1 VTVVPLPKFPEA
13 HHPIVKA
20 LFRQTDQEL
29 LTLFQ
34 RYPDSGQYFVA
45 LFCRYSPMV
54 YTLIQHTVRSPVQAD
69 YLVALIWRHVF
80 HELASVDLRTFS
92 QGVSFQGW
100 LLSVTASGM
109 NDADLPPV
117 EEIHYDIRALSP
129 PFWCYLDRAL
139 EQLPPSSRLM
149 VVMAQTFHWSE
160 SRIAAYLQAEGEA
173 ISAAE
178 VKVQLQTSYRALEK
192 LLPPDIS
199 EIYLDGHSNQQE
211 PAPTPEADA
220 FDDRLAELELFL

>member
-1 VTVVPLPKFPEA
+1 MPIPKFPEA
-13 HHPIVKA
+13 NHPIVKA
-20 LFRQTDQEL
+20 LCRQSDQEL

-34 RYPDSGQYFVA
+34 RYPDTGQYFVA

-69 YLVALIWRHVF
+69 YLLALIWRHVF
-80 HELASVDLRTFS
+80 HELGSVDLRAFS
-92 QGVSFQGW
+92 GSVSFQSW

-139 EQLPPSSRLM
+139 EQLSPSARLM

-160 SRIAAYLQAEGEA
+160 SRIAAYLQAEGET
-173 ISAAE
+173 ISVAE
-178 VKVQLQTSYRALEK
+178 VKAHLQTSYRTLEK
-192 LLPPDIS
+192 LLPEDIS
-199 EIYLDGHSNQQE
+199 TIYLGGNPSQQE
-211 PAPTPEADA
+211 PVPTPEADT
-220 FDDRLAELELFL
+220 FDDRLKELELFS